1 MTSTDAGLETLRGA
15 ATDPARA
22 LAALRIEVQRSV
34 EGLLGGPHASR
45 LHGASAVFA
54 EHHAYRP
61 GDEPRWIDW
70 RATARADRVVVR
82 RFEQESRL
90 RADLLLDVSAS
101 MHFSGCAAEGG
112 APSKAWHAAVLLGA
126 LGWLL
131 RQQGDAIGGGTF
143 AEVPGPRLPARQHPE
158 AWDRLTEAFV
168 EALARGT
175 SMAAGEASS
184 SASGASADPAVP
196 GPASDAA
203 AALGEALETHRER
216 GLIVLAS
223 DLLLPLEA
231 LGGALRAAGQ
241 LGHEVWVLHVLHPD
255 ELHLPAV
262 GPSWFFDPEGG
273 ARLLADPAEVSEAYA
288 RRMAGF
294 LDEARRLCRDAG
306 ARYVRCPVQE
316 APEATLARLITGGT

>member
-1 MTSTDAGLETLRGA
+1 MTATAAGLETLRRA

-22 LAALRIEVQRSV
+22 LAALRVDVRRSV
-34 EGLLGGPHASR
+34 EGLLGGLHASR

-70 RATARADRVVVR
+70 RASARADRVVVR

-90 RADLLLDVSAS
+90 RAELLLDVSAS
-101 MHFSGCAAEGG
+101 MHFAGCAPEAG
-112 APSKAWHAAVLLGA
+112 APSKAWHAAVLLGT

-143 AEVPGPRLPARQHPE
+143 SETPGPRLPARQHPE
-158 AWDRLTEAFV
+158 AWNQLTEAFA
-168 EALARGT
+168 ERLARGAST
-175 SMAAGEASS
+175 VAGEGRTPALEVDAAGTM
-184 SASGASADPAVP
+184 P

-203 AALGEALETHRER
+203 AALGEALESHRDR

-223 DLLLPLEA
+223 DLLLPLET

-255 ELHLPAV
+255 ELRLPAV

-273 ARLLADPAEVSEAYA
+273 ARLLADPAEVADAYG

-306 ARYVRCPVQE
+306 ARYVCCPVQE
-316 APEATLARLITGGT
+316 PPEATLARLLTGEG